1 MLGDVSLFGAFLAGL
16 VSFLSP
22 CVLPLVPAYLSFL
35 GGTSL
40 QEMHGENSTLSLKSR
55 SRIILAAVFFVLG
68 LATIFI
74 SLGAVITTFGS
85 AVADY
90 KEVFLRVGG
99 GFIIIFG
106 LHFLGILRIPFLYRQ
121 ARYEST
127 VEPATLI
134 GAYLMGIFFAF
145 GWTPCVGPIL
155 SAILMMAADTAT
167 LSKGITMLTA
177 YTIGLGI
184 PFVLAAVSISFF
196 MNFLNKFKQHLDVVE
211 KIMGALLVVIGLLF
225 LFDKMSLLT
234 ELFPQADASEGSVAD
249 MSTFDKFM
257 EAGKAVLYGLSLG
270 VGFILFTMLVGT
282 VMNMVKGKK

>member
-1 MLGDVSLFGAFLAGL
+1 MGDDISLYGAFLAGL
-16 VSFLSP
+16 LSFLSP

-40 QEMHGENSTLSLKSR
+40 QQMTGEQGAMTLQAR
-55 SRIILAAVFFVLG
+55 ARIVLAAVFFVLG

-74 SLGAVITTFGS
+74 SLGAVITSFGA
-85 AVADY
+85 AVANY
-90 KEVFLRVGG
+90 KDIFLRVGG
-99 GFIIIFG
+99 LFIIVFG

-121 ARYEST
+121 AKYESS

-134 GAYLMGIFFAF
+134 GAYLMGVFFAF

-196 MNFLNKFKQHLDVVE
+196 MSFLNKFKKNLDVVE
-211 KIMGALLVVIGLLF
+211 KIMGALLIVIGILF
-225 LFDKMSLLT
+225 LFDKMNLLS
-234 ELFPQADASEGSVAD
+234 ELFPEPTLTEEEG
-249 MSTFDKFM
+249 
-257 EAGKAVLYGLSLG
+257 AGGLLDIAKVIFYGLGLG
-270 VGFILFTMLVGT
+270 ALFILFAAGVGT
-282 VMNMVKGKK
+282 VMNAIKGAKK

>member
-1 MLGDVSLFGAFLAGL
+1 MGADVSLYGAFLAGL

-40 QEMHGENSTLSLKSR
+40 QQMTDEKGLSLKAR
-55 SRIILAAVFFVLG
+55 SRIVLAAVFFVLG

-74 SLGAVITTFGS
+74 SLGAVITSFGS
-85 AVADY
+85 AVANY
-90 KEVFLRVGG
+90 KEIFLRIGG

-106 LHFLGILRIPFLYRQ
+106 LHFLGILKIPFLYRQ
-121 ARYEST
+121 AKYEST

-155 SAILMMAADTAT
+155 SAILMMAADAAT

-184 PFVLAAVSISFF
+184 PFILAAVSISFF
-196 MNFLNKFKQHLDVVE
+196 MNFLNKFKQHLGIVE
-211 KIMGALLVVIGLLF
+211 KIMGALLVVIGVLF
-225 LFDKMSLLT
+225 LLDKMNLLT
-234 ELFPQADASEGSVAD
+234 ELFPEPTLSQGEGGG
-249 MSTFDKFM
+249 MFDVIKVIF
-257 EAGKAVLYGLSLG
+257 YGLGLG
-270 VGFILFTMLVGT
+270 ALFILFAAGVGT
-282 VMNMVKGKK
+282 VMNAIKGSGK

>member
-1 MLGDVSLFGAFLAGL
+1 
-16 VSFLSP
+16 
-22 CVLPLVPAYLSFL
+22 
-35 GGTSL
+35 
-40 QEMHGENSTLSLKSR
+40 
-55 SRIILAAVFFVLG
+55 
-68 LATIFI
+68 
-74 SLGAVITTFGS
+74 
-85 AVADY
+85 
-90 KEVFLRVGG
+90 
-99 GFIIIFG
+99 
-106 LHFLGILRIPFLYRQ
+106 
-121 ARYEST
+121 
-127 VEPATLI
+127 
-134 GAYLMGIFFAF
+134 MGIFFAF

-257 EAGKAVLYGLSLG
+257 EAGKAILYGLSLG